1 MLKNM
6 SNFLLM
12 TSVFGLISSCAM
24 KPTKEVKE
32 LVTQK
37 ELVRVKHLA
46 LQTGNVPKCHGAC
59 IGGSSTHESLK
70 NANKKVYFLYGAE
83 HLKLD
88 NLYFDI
94 PVVYNK
100 QTKKWI
106 KYFTTRGRKLFSR
119 YSGRAGRYA
128 PVLSK
133 ILHEMGMPR
142 DLIYLAMAESG
153 FHNNAKSWAKAV
165 GPWQF
170 MPRTAKSFGLK
181 INWYVDERRDPI
193 KATKAAG
200 TYLSRLYN
208 EFKSWE
214 LAMAGYN
221 AGEGKVRRAIR
232 RYKTES
238 FWKIIKGRYLK
249 PETKNYVPKIMALAI
264 IGKNLKAF
272 GFEDSIE
279 FKEHLDFDEVK
290 VKGNADLF
298 KISQQLNVDFDALK
312 ILNPE
317 LRRWQTPDQEEA
329 YSLRIPAGMT
339 VVWNQCCAKDTFKAT
354 DYQLYVMRG
363 HGKLKH
369 VARKVKVKAKV
380 LAEMNNISLR
390 QKLKPKTII
399 KLPFRSGQTRKEPM
413 YADLYE
419 KPRRSVRR
427 KRKYR
432 RRLRMA
438 LRRGKKVRNPSEF
451 YIVKKGDTL
460 WHVARRKGVS
470 LDTIIKSNYRLVKR
484 RMILPGDK
492 LAIR

>member
-1 MLKNM
+1 MFKKY
-6 SNFLLM
+6 SNFLIS
-12 TSVFGLISSCAM
+12 TSLIALVTSCAM

-32 LVTQK
+32 LVTLK
-37 ELVRVKHLA
+37 KPVRVKHLA
-46 LQTGNVPKCHGAC
+46 LQTENVPKCMGAC
-59 IGGSSTHESLK
+59 IGGSSTDESLK
-70 NANKKVYFLYGAE
+70 NADKKVYFLYGAE

-100 QTKKWI
+100 QTRKWI
-106 KYFTTRGRKLFSR
+106 KYFTTRGRKLFTR

-133 ILHEMGMPR
+133 ILNEMGMPR

-153 FHNNAKSWAKAV
+153 FYNNAKSWAKAV

-170 MPRTAKSFGLK
+170 MPRTGKNFGLK

-193 KATKAAG
+193 KATKAAA
-200 TYLSRLYN
+200 TYLSRLYK
-208 EFKSWE
+208 EFNSWE
-214 LAMAGYN
+214 IAMAGYN
-221 AGEGKVRRAIR
+221 AGEGKMRRAIK
-232 RYKTES
+232 RYKTKS

-279 FKEHLDFDEVK
+279 FKEHLDFDEVQ
-290 VKGNADLF
+290 VKGNSDLF
-298 KISQQLNVDFDALK
+298 KISQTLNVDFDALK

-317 LRRWQTPDQEEA
+317 LRRWQTPDQKEN

-339 VVWNQCCAKDTFKAT
+339 VIWNQCCVKDDFTAT
-354 DYQLYVMRG
+354 DHQLYVMRG

-380 LAEMNNISLR
+380 LAEINNISLR
-390 QKLKPKTII
+390 KKLSPKTII
-399 KLPFRSGQTRKEPM
+399 KLPFRSGHTRKNPM

-419 KPRRSVRR
+419 KPRRSVLRR
-427 KRKYR
+427 RKYR
-432 RRLRMA
+432 KRLRMA
-438 LRRGKKVRNPSEF
+438 LRRGKKVKNPSQF

-460 WHVARRKGVS
+460 WHVARRTGVS

-484 RMILPGDK
+484 RMILPGDR